1 MEKDYLTGHWTRTK
15 VLLGLLVP
23 VSLAALA
30 LAFWRRSLLYGL
42 VVLDSIVLAKIAWS
56 FYYGGESGLALLPP
70 ALVGLITCSAAILYV
85 AYRVCRKY
93 RFNATDWQPAIISSI
108 RP

>member
-1 MEKDYLTGHWTRTK
+1 

-56 FYYGGESGLALLPP
+56 FYFGGESGLALLPP
-70 ALVGLITCSAAILYV
+70 ALLGLITCNAAVLYV
-85 AYRVCRKY
+85 AYRVCGK
-93 RFNATDWQPAIISSI
+93 
-108 RP
+108 